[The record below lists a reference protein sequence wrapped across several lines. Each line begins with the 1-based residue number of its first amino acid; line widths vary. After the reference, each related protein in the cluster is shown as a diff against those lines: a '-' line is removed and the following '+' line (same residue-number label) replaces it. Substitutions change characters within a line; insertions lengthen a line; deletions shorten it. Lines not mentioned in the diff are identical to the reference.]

1 LKASAMKPNNIPI
14 RGIAA
19 AMSSFNNTTLT
30 APVTA
35 TAPKVLTI
43 CIY

>member
-1 LKASAMKPNNIPI
+1 LNAIAMNPNNIPS

-19 AMSSFNNTTLT
+19 AISSFNNTTLT